1 MAKGNII
8 QYSSDLTLRSDEGL
22 TRFPDED
29 KLEKIQD
36 KLFSLAW
43 NPTPE
48 KVQLEETIA
57 ELNYVLSVWS
67 KILASENLSQIL
79 RAHYLEQLQN
89 NSPDDTTRKLRQV
102 DLILCFFHHYI
113 YAFDEFVNRRFRNS
127 VIRCGLICERIV
139 KRIAVASQKPDVL
152 QLQKFEDKVNRLRS
166 LLQPRSEVIDDLANF
181 LQYVY
186 RQRSSKGAHDTQAA
200 TALVAKSC
208 MITAPNIY
216 LLYLTLL
223 NDIGNTI
230 EPANE
235 LVQLVNSTIST
246 GTSLVVS
253 QEGHPIKPAQVLESL
268 YKTQYFKEPRTLAD
282 IETKLKD
289 LGFAFPKMTLFNAL
303 ARLCGRDGLLTKKS
317 KTYVQRLP
325 PEEYYRKEIVD

>member
-1 MAKGNII
+1 M
-8 QYSSDLTLRSDEGL
+8 TLQSDEGL

-36 KLFSLAW
+36 SLFALAW
-43 NPTPE
+43 SQTP
-48 KVQLEETIA
+48 QDLPLDQTING
-57 ELNYVLSVWS
+57 LNHVLSVWN
-67 KILASENLSQIL
+67 KTLASESLSQIL
-79 RAHYLEQLQN
+79 HTNYLDEIN
-89 NSPDDTTRKLRQV
+89 TTNSPDTIRRLRQV

-127 VIRCGLICERIV
+127 VIRCGLVCERIV
-139 KRIAVASQKPDVL
+139 KRIAVASEKPDVL
-152 QLQKFEDKVNRLRS
+152 QLPKFEDKINRLRS
-166 LLQPRSEVIDDLANF
+166 QLQARSGVMDDLANF
-181 LQYVY
+181 LHYVY
-186 RQRSSKGAHDTQAA
+186 RQRTLKGAHDTPAA

-216 LLYLTLL
+216 LLYLALL

-253 QEGHPIKPAQVLESL
+253 QEGRPIKPAQVLESL
-268 YKTQYFKEPRTLAD
+268 YKTQYFKDPRTLAD
-282 IETKLKD
+282 VETKLKD
-289 LGFAFPKMTLFNAL
+289 LGFAFPKPTLFHTL
-303 ARLCGRDGLLTKKS
+303 ARLCAREGLLVKKK